1 MKAALQLRQKFKA
14 EFLSGGNI
22 EGGDLSLRLQL
33 TFQMGSVGIFQ
44 KIQHRVETRTPEQ
57 ISSNM
62 TSCGCGNISNVHR
75 NSVVG
80 YFNVPVIET
89 YSLTPP
95 L

>member
-44 KIQHRVETRTPEQ
+44 KIQHRVETRTLEQ
-57 ISSNM
+57 IS